1 MSAFLSSAFL
11 LPFTVSLL
19 VSWGIVWTRHWHG
32 RYSFDSL
39 SGVQKVHIGQVPRIG
54 GMAIFLGFCSADI
67 FLSNGAQ
74 SILNPLLLLG
84 LIAFSFGLLEDLTK
98 QVSVTMRLWATMIP
112 GVVGYFL
119 TGYTLNQFGYGWL
132 DLLLSWPIV
141 SIAFTA
147 FAICGVTHA
156 MNMIDGFNGLSAWV
170 TVWILLGIVGM
181 ALSVDDVHLASV
193 ALFLLAST
201 AGFLLVNWP
210 WGKLFLGDGGSYFLG
225 VSIAWLCV
233 VLVSRNP
240 QISPFACLVLCS
252 YPIIEVLYSIARR
265 AKARMSSG
273 KPDQL
278 HLHQLIAKSF
288 LYPRLKGR
296 FSPVQKNSIT
306 GFVVST
312 FSIASLVLAVTF
324 AQSQSSLIACFGVL
338 VLLYIALYQWVR
350 TISAA
355 QRSKEHAHAS
365 ESMPSGL
372 PD

>member
-1 MSAFLSSAFL
+1 MSAFLSTAFL

-98 QVSVTMRLWATMIP
+98 QVSVAMRLWATMIP

-147 FAICGVTHA
+147 TFWRDSRPSFGAQA
-156 MNMIDGFNGLSAWV
+156 MSGRSASMRW
-170 TVWILLGIVGM
+170 
-181 ALSVDDVHLASV
+181 
-193 ALFLLAST
+193 
-201 AGFLLVNWP
+201 
-210 WGKLFLGDGGSYFLG
+210 
-225 VSIAWLCV
+225 SIAH
-233 VLVSRNP
+233 
-240 QISPFACLVLCS
+240 
-252 YPIIEVLYSIARR
+252 RR
-265 AKARMSSG
+265 AAAG
-273 KPDQL
+273 
-278 HLHQLIAKSF
+278 
-288 LYPRLKGR
+288 
-296 FSPVQKNSIT
+296 
-306 GFVVST
+306 
-312 FSIASLVLAVTF
+312 
-324 AQSQSSLIACFGVL
+324 SSL
-338 VLLYIALYQWVR
+338 WSR
-350 TISAA
+350 
-355 QRSKEHAHAS
+355 
-365 ESMPSGL
+365 
-372 PD
+372 